1 MSQEIFVS
9 IIVPVYDI
17 EEYLVE
23 CIESILAQTWKHF
36 EIILVDDGST
46 DSSGKM
52 CDEYA
57 EKYNCIF
64 VIHKKNG
71 GLSSARNAGIDV
83 ARGNYLAFIDSDD
96 VVHPDYLRELVNIVE
111 KENADLVA
119 CDFCVGTS
127 CQWGETSEIKYD
139 IRRDEDVLERMNDND
154 VVVTVAWNKLYH
166 AKFFKEYN
174 LRYPEGKIHEDM
186 FLTPQI
192 LHCTNKMV
200 ITNQKLYFYRQ
211 RKNSIMN
218 SSFSIKQ
225 LDSLEAIEF
234 RIALFT
240 KWDKKEL
247 QLKEYE
253 SYIRKAKELYR
264 KMKNGE
270 EEEYEQE
277 KKKIKMKMLNIL
289 KEKKVVY
296 LLNWKYKIKL
306 ITFLIVER

>member
-247 QLKEYE
+247 QIKEYE

-277 KKKIKMKMLNIL
+277 KKKIKMKMLDIL
-289 KEKKVVY
+289 KEKKVFY

>member
-270 EEEYEQE
+270 EEYEQE

>member
-247 QLKEYE
+247 QIKEYE

-264 KMKNGE
+264 KMKNG

-289 KEKKVVY
+289 KEKKVFY

>member
-57 EKYNCIF
+57 EKYNRIF

-247 QLKEYE
+247 QIKEYE

>member
-1 MSQEIFVS
+1 
-9 IIVPVYDI
+9 
-17 EEYLVE
+17 
-23 CIESILAQTWKHF
+23 
-36 EIILVDDGST
+36 
-46 DSSGKM
+46 
-52 CDEYA
+52 
-57 EKYNCIF
+57 
-64 VIHKKNG
+64 
-71 GLSSARNAGIDV
+71 
-83 ARGNYLAFIDSDD
+83 
-96 VVHPDYLRELVNIVE
+96 
-111 KENADLVA
+111 
-119 CDFCVGTS
+119 
-127 CQWGETSEIKYD
+127 
-139 IRRDEDVLERMNDND
+139 MNDND

-247 QLKEYE
+247 QIKEYE

-289 KEKKVVY
+289 KEKKVFY

>member
-127 CQWGETSEIKYD
+127 CQWGETSEVKYD

-247 QLKEYE
+247 QIKEYE

-289 KEKKVVY
+289 KEKKVFY

>member
-247 QLKEYE
+247 QIKEYE

-289 KEKKVVY
+289 KEKKVFY

>member
-166 AKFFKEYN
+166 AKFFKEYS

-247 QLKEYE
+247 QIKEYE

-289 KEKKVVY
+289 KEKKVFY

>member
-277 KKKIKMKMLNIL
+277 KKKIKMKMLDIL